1 MPIYTMLI
9 AIVLKTALL
18 LAAAVLV
25 CRLLAS
31 RTSACRHL
39 LWTLTLALSLVMPFA
54 AVMLPSWFAVAVPWL
69 DTGPR
74 TPPAAAV
81 RRYRRAR

>member
-9 AIVLKTALL
+9 AVVLKTALL

-31 RTSACRHL
+31 RSSACRHL

-54 AVMLPSWFAVAVPWL
+54 AVMLRGRSRHSYP
-69 DTGPR
+69 
-74 TPPAAAV
+74 
-81 RRYRRAR
+81 RRARSPPY